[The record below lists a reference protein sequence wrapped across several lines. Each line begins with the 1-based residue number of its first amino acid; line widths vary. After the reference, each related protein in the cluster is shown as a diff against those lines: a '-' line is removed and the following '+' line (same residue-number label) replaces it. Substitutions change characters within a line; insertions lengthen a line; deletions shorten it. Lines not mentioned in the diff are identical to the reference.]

1 MTFSRTDEIISNL
14 LHATMA
20 VAFGIPVLGIVL
32 HVAKHLV

>member
-1 MTFSRTDEIISNL
+1 